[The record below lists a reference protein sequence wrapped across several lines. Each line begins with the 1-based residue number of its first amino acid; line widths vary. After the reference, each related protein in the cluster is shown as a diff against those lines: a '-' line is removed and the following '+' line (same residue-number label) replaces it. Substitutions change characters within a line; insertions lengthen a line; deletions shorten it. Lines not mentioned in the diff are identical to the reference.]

1 MTAADRQ
8 HRLLAL
14 ARQDGRLEVSGAA
27 VRFQVAPETIRRDL
41 SELERRGL
49 VRRTHGGAYPVESA
63 GFETSLARREVLHVA
78 EKRRIAAAAVELLG
92 EAETVFIDE
101 GYTPQLLPGLLPAGR
116 RLTVVTA
123 SLATAAAVAESDDIT
138 VLLLGGRVRG
148 RTLAT
153 VGGWA
158 TDMLATFVIDLA
170 FIGANGIS
178 REFGLTTPD
187 PAVAAVKAQAVQ
199 VGPAPGARGHA
210 HEVRREQFLP
220 VRRGRRLRDGGHRQR
235 TVGGRGPP
243 LRRCWDR
250 TSCASDAL
258 PPPPARGRA
267 AERPRRARF
276 PCPFPV
282 FPVPR
287 RPPSGASRP
296 RSRPPAIPCVPPAA
310 RSRPPSPA
318 VRCPRPVA
326 RHPRALV
333 RPPIAKEEDPMTTS
347 SSPPVRRRG
356 PSPFV
361 RVAVPAALGGLL
373 LSGCAGAGG
382 SALSGGSGGHTVNVL
397 MVTTR
402 RWWICRN

>member
-78 EKRRIAAAAVELLG
+78 EKRRIAAAAVGLLG

-101 GYTPQLLPGLLPAGR
+101 GYTPQLLSGLLPAGR

-187 PAVAAVKAQAVQ
+187 PAVAAVKAQAVRSARRRVL
-199 VGPAPGARGHA
+199 VGTHTKFGASSFCRFA
-210 HEVRREQFLP
+210 EVADFE
-220 VRRGRRLRDGGHRQR
+220 
-235 TVGGRGPP
+235 TVVTDNG
-243 LRRCWDR
+243 L
-250 TSCASDAL
+250 S
-258 PPPPARGRA
+258 A
-267 AERPRRARF
+267 AEAHRY
-276 PCPFPV
+276 
-282 FPVPR
+282 
-287 RPPSGASRP
+287 
-296 RSRPPAIPCVPPAA
+296 
-310 RSRPPSPA
+310 
-318 VRCPRPVA
+318 
-326 RHPRALV
+326 
-333 RPPIAKEEDPMTTS
+333 
-347 SSPPVRRRG
+347 
-356 PSPFV
+356 
-361 RVAVPAALGGLL
+361 GLL
-373 LSGCAGAGG
+373 GP
-382 SALSGGSGGHTVNVL
+382 HVMRV
-397 MVTTR
+397 
-402 RWWICRN
+402 